1 MVCLNIMTISAGV
14 TDMQKKDVRLNVIP
28 SERRLPYLT
37 MVNTLMGA
45 EYFSI
50 FDEDLHLTDNEY
62 SDGRLSIYLSMK
74 DALHSTNDKIH

>member
-1 MVCLNIMTISAGV
+1 MTISTSV
-14 TDMQKKDVRLNVIP
+14 TDVQKKDVRLNVLP
-28 SERRLPYLT
+28 CERRLPYLT